1 MATTAGGTGACVRSD
16 WVAFADA
23 LETADD
29 HNGVRVAS
37 LVPTVAHTSSGAEAS
52 PLSVQSRSGW
62 VQFDD
67 KPWSP
72 SPPPPPLP
80 PQVKAHRN
88 SVCSTASFWSSP
100 PASESTQSGE
110 RNSLS
115 RDASSS
121 DLPSLNMEE
130 VASQG
135 TSLPRSSNSSD
146 CEEDEGVNMDPL
158 DWTGSNPHTN
168 GQSFSSSGRF
178 ASWVTFD
185 DDDGVPVYQHD
196 TKPSNVR
203 VDNLNN
209 SPLQDANSNLIVSCV
224 QSQRTDRH
232 ILDLTP
238 EGTDSVLALD
248 SSALNNSTPYT
259 KKNPFLDKEFS
270 NIQPSSINPFSAY
283 FNNTELKSS
292 GSKDSECPF
301 TFSSSRFESP
311 TADVKQ
317 ERVPPDFASGH
328 DAPPSCP
335 PGDGLDHLRRL
346 RISDPDGTS
355 ADPLPDDSVDG
366 GVEEEPPFEPPHVA
380 PRDGWAM
387 LLRIP
392 EKKNIMSSRHW
403 GPIFVRLTEAGQLQ
417 LFYEKGLEK
426 PFKEFQ
432 LSGLLELSEHKL
444 QSYEESG
451 RVHTLSLDQV
461 VYREKRKI
469 QPKVTVVHVPMKEQL
484 VKLGTVHY
492 QEFLSFRYTLQEK
505 LATLPVDDDSLGS
518 AAPYSEEEIHVEVID
533 CFDGVLSK
541 GDGRILEQ
549 LVTTRVNVLAFL
561 TGFPPC
567 CVGLNDLQVKGKEVV
582 SRHDI
587 IPNTTTRW
595 IRLRDCR
602 LHDCVDSTEFAESRT
617 ITFKPPPG
625 RRFELLRFRTAYA
638 EKTLPFTLRTVVSIR
653 GAEVELQSWLVMSSG
668 FSSNRD
674 PLTMIP
680 CENVAVRY
688 PIPEIWAKNFRRE
701 GVAGEKSLKAR
712 FNKGASL
719 GSASS
724 SGSEPAMR
732 VTLGT
737 AKYEQAFRAVVW
749 RIGRLPDKNSAH
761 TPIQHTHPPT
771 HTNTHQHTPAQHT
784 HPPHTPNTHQHTPAQ
799 HTHPPSTHTRPAHTP
814 AQHTHPPHTRPAHTR
829 PAHTPAQHT
838 HPPSTHTRPAHT
850 PAQHTHPPSTHTLP
864 AHPPNTPPAHS
875 PTPSTHTPNTHP
887 QHTPTQHTHPPST
900 HTLSAHTPPAH
911 SPTPSTHTPN
921 THTLHTPPTHP
932 NTHPPSTHTQHT
944 PSTLTHSQHTHPQHT
959 PPAHTHPAHTPA
971 QHTH

>member
-1 MATTAGGTGACVRSD
+1 
-16 WVAFADA
+16 
-23 LETADD
+23 
-29 HNGVRVAS
+29 
-37 LVPTVAHTSSGAEAS
+37 
-52 PLSVQSRSGW
+52 
-62 VQFDD
+62 
-67 KPWSP
+67 
-72 SPPPPPLP
+72 
-80 PQVKAHRN
+80 
-88 SVCSTASFWSSP
+88 
-100 PASESTQSGE
+100 
-110 RNSLS
+110 
-115 RDASSS
+115 
-121 DLPSLNMEE
+121 
-130 VASQG
+130 
-135 TSLPRSSNSSD
+135 
-146 CEEDEGVNMDPL
+146 MDPL

-761 TPIQHTHPPT
+761 TPIQHTHPSSTHTPQHTPT
-771 HTNTHQHTPAQHT
+771 HTNTHPPSTHTLHTPPTHT
-784 HPPHTPNTHQHTPAQ
+784 N
-799 HTHPPSTHTRPAHTP
+799 THPPSTHTRPAHTP
-814 AQHTHPPHTRPAHTR
+814 AQHTHPPSTHTLHTPAQ
-829 PAHTPAQHT
+829 HTPAQHT

-850 PAQHTHPPSTHTLP
+850 PAQHTHPPSTLTLPAHTPSQHTHPTHPQHTHPLPAHTPPTHTPSTHPPSTHTRPAHTPSQHTHPQHTHPLPAHTPPTHTPSTHPQPTPTHTLP
-864 AHPPNTPPAHS
+864 AHTPNTPPAHS

-887 QHTPTQHTHPPST
+887 QHTPTQHTHLPSTHTKHTFPPNTFPPST
-900 HTLSAHTPPAH
+900 HQ
-911 SPTPSTHTPN
+911 PN
-921 THTLHTPPTHP
+921 THTPTHP
-932 NTHPPSTHTQHT
+932 AHTHLAHTHPKHTHPPSTHT
-944 PSTLTHSQHTHPQHT
+944 
-959 PPAHTHPAHTPA
+959 HPAHTPTQHTHPPSTHIPTQHIPA
-971 QHTH
+971 QHTSAKRTSAKHTLYSVLLPEEAAQGLSCSVTHLTPQHVNVLVMI